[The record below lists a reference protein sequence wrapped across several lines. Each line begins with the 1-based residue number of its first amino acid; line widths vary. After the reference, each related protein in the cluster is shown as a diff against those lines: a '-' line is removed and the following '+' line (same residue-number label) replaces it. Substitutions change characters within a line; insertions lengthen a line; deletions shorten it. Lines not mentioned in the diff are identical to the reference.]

1 MNQIPVVLNP
11 AAGGGRLMKCRRR
24 LEAVAHTR
32 GVRLDWQETAQPGHG
47 QELARRV
54 ATDGHPLVLAFGGD
68 GTYNEVACGVAGTTT
83 AMGVLPGGTT
93 SVLAYEL
100 GVPRPAPRA
109 LAALLDGTDRTMRVG
124 TTDRGH
130 LFLLMLSAGP
140 DSVVVRNLPEGLKRR
155 GGRVAVAAQAVR
167 ELVGG
172 RPLPRLIVTA
182 NGERV
187 QGGWAIVGKSRCYGG
202 RHQATP
208 GADPFAAYFETVV
221 QLRFGRL
228 AAVPF
233 ALAIPMGRHV
243 RRRDVVRL
251 HSDRVLLEPH
261 PETEEIPYQLDGDPV
276 GVLPVEA
283 SIAER
288 TVTVRLPAGSPWL
301 VRSSGP

>member
-1 MNQIPVVLNP
+1 LNRIPVVLNP
-11 AAGGGRLMKCRRR
+11 VAGGGRLMKSRRR
-24 LEAVAHTR
+24 LEAAAHAR
-32 GVRLDWQETAQPGHG
+32 GVRLEWQPTRQPGHG
-47 QELARRV
+47 RELAQRAAV
-54 ATDGHPLVLAFGGD
+54 DGHPLVLAFGGD
-68 GTYNEVACGVAGTTT
+68 GTYNEVACGVAGTST

-93 SVLAYEL
+93 SVLAYEF
-100 GVPRPAPRA
+100 GVPRSAPRA
-109 LAALLDGTDRTMRVG
+109 LVALLDGSDRTMRVG
-124 TTDRGH
+124 TTDRGN

-140 DSVVVRNLPEGLKRR
+140 DSVVVRNLPERLKRR

-172 RPLPRLIVTA
+172 RPLPRMMVTA

-202 RHQATP
+202 RHHATP

-221 QLRFGRL
+221 QLRTGRL

-233 ALAIPMGRHV
+233 ALAIPWARHV

-251 HSDRVLLEPH
+251 HTGRVLLEPQ
-261 PETEEIPYQLDGDPV
+261 PETAEIPYQLDGDPV

-288 TVTVRLPAGSPWL
+288 TVTVRLPHGSPWL
-301 VRSSGP
+301 VGSS